1 MENAAL
7 TDKQLILLKD
17 IKEDMQLYKKE
28 MESQIRAAKI
38 NMGIGIGIAAVLAFF
53 LMVKPE
59 FMGGIME
66 KLDTITAKMGMMGSV
81 VGEGLPMI
89 FGLKS
94 FNSSKEQK
102 KRLKGVR
109 VFEKDLS
116 RMEEG
121 IIANSQEDI
130 LALEKEFSRYINT

>member
-1 MENAAL
+1 MENTAL
-7 TDKQLILLKD
+7 TDKQVILLKD
-17 IKEDMQLYKKE
+17 IKEDMQLYKIE

-38 NMGIGIGIAAVLAFF
+38 NMGIGIGIAAVVAFF
-53 LMVKPE
+53 LVFKPE
-59 FMGGIME
+59 LMDGIMGQ
-66 KLDTITAKMGMMGSV
+66 LDTITTKMGAMGSV

-94 FNSSKEQK
+94 LNHSKEHK
-102 KRLKGVR
+102 KRLRGVR
-109 VFEKDLS
+109 VFEKDVS

-121 IIANSQEDI
+121 IIQNGQEDI